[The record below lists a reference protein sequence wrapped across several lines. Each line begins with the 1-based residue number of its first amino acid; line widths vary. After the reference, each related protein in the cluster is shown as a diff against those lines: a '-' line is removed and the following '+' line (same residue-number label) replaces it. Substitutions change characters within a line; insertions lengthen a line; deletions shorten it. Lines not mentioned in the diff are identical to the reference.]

1 MEKLMKP
8 FIVVGLIFSLFSP
21 SVAFAQGALLESA
34 TRAASQLGQL
44 SQEPPNATKARRV
57 VTELGVG
64 EHVVVKLTSNQ
75 TLRGHLRAITEDH
88 FVLLLDQVARPLE
101 IAYDEVQKVEPNPEG
116 GSVAIWGGV
125 IAAAVVFGYL
135 VKKYGQRGGCGQAAA
150 QAAC

>member
-1 MEKLMKP
+1 MKRLL
-8 FIVVGLIFSLFSP
+8 VVGLIFSLFSP
-21 SVAFAQGALLESA
+21 SVAFAQGALLASA
-34 TRAASQLGQL
+34 TRAAVQLGQQ
-44 SQEPPNATKARRV
+44 SQVDPPNATKARRV

-101 IAYDEVQKVEPNPEG
+101 IAYDEVQTVGPNPEG
-116 GSVAIWGGV
+116 TAVALWGGV

-135 VKKYGQRGGCGQAAA
+135 VNKYGSRGGCGQAAA